1 MLPFSKGL
9 MDTLAAPHAST
20 HTVELSRPAQ
30 APGSMHAPLTE
41 EVETLLLGGM
51 QDLRVDAV
59 EKQRELEEQLVAV
72 AARRDAALQR
82 LTGTI
87 TPQREARL
95 IRQRVALEVALG
107 SLDAE
112 LSQAVSS
119 AFQRHDEVLA
129 APAERLERLGGVEED
144 FYFHQVPM
152 LFEAQCRASVD
163 TMEGER
169 QALQLNNATVSGGS
183 QCVAAAGSAQGECAL
198 ASAALSRHSSLAP
211 HTHTRTHARSTPGS
225 RPSLSAWTATSRATA
240 AEQQQSRRSALPSTP
255 ASMPPSLCS
264 LRAWRTLRALL
275 RSATLRS
282 CSQWLLPA
290 QQRPRRA
297 QLQTQSW
304 LPPCTPRWRA

>member
-9 MDTLAAPHAST
+9 MDTLAPPGAST
-20 HTVELSRPAQ
+20 QTVELSRPAQ
-30 APGSMHAPLTE
+30 APGSLHAPLTE
-41 EVETLLLGGM
+41 ETETLLLGGM

-82 LTGTI
+82 LTGSI

-112 LSQAVSS
+112 LSQAISS

-129 APAERLERLGGVEED
+129 GPAERLERLGGVEED
-144 FYFHQVPM
+144 FYFRQVPM

-169 QALQLNNATVSGGS
+169 QALQLNNATVSGGGPGGAGQGQPLGAG
-183 QCVAAAGSAQGECAL
+183 QCPPSFSH
-198 ASAALSRHSSLAP
+198 ASLHLPPPPP
-211 HTHTRTHARSTPGS
+211 HTHTD
-225 RPSLSAWTATSRATA
+225 
-240 AEQQQSRRSALPSTP
+240 
-255 ASMPPSLCS
+255 
-264 LRAWRTLRALL
+264 
-275 RSATLRS
+275 
-282 CSQWLLPA
+282 
-290 QQRPRRA
+290 PRQGA
-297 QLQTQSW
+297 DHL
-304 LPPCTPRWRA
+304 